1 MARHASLVVIPG
13 PVVRSRDGIFHFAK
27 KPIIGGRTPPP
38 EFRITRW
45 WPRPLVS
52 SAPPVACVGSKE
64 NKARPD
70 SFTSGKWGGVP

>member
-52 SAPPVACVGSKE
+52 SRLVCPPLWPVACGE
-64 NKARPD
+64 
-70 SFTSGKWGGVP
+70 